1 MKTRLLITSL
11 IALVTAVA
19 LLASPGIS
27 WSINVDFS
35 QLSFD
40 LEGTSIPN
48 TEWGAANLTYTGAD
62 PILYFN
68 LTVNNSWQ
76 VQNVPVLSRE
86 GAGVDQTG
94 VFAFD
99 LGVPR
104 GTSVSSLTYAFTLT
118 PSIQSSMPLGASVA
132 PVVSAL
138 LTSFPDVAEEA
149 VPALAPAEPLVGG
162 QAAEAKKHTQQ
173 GFPNQDCAKNK
184 CAPAAA
190 SNSLQFLKAK
200 NNLNIP
206 NATISIAGMDAAMT
220 NGNAAGAKLR
230 DGAHAWW
237 VDKKAFLDAG
247 RFGITTK
254 QLLRLSDIAAEID
267 HGEDV
272 ELQGGWH
279 TAAIVGITDLGG
291 GKFSLDVAQ
300 DTKQGVAG
308 GTQVDT
314 IVFDPA
320 TGKFKG
326 SPGFWNGS
334 AFQYAVSE
342 SVVPEPSTLLLLGS
356 GLAGFA
362 VFGRKRLRITVSL
375 NRHGV
380 DDHTPDT
387 VGRAPT
393 LRRGSRYIVAM

>member
-1 MKTRLLITSL
+1 MFDSTRSHPGAGFLNQHLLASL
-11 IALVTAVA
+11 IALATAVA
-19 LLASPGIS
+19 LLAAPGVT
-27 WSINVDFS
+27 WSASIDFS

-94 VFAFD
+94 VFAFN

-104 GTSVSSLTYAFTLT
+104 GTSVSSLTFAFTLA
-118 PSIQSSMPLGASVA
+118 PSLESSMPLGATVA
-132 PVVSAL
+132 PVVSVL
-138 LTSFPDVAEEA
+138 QTSFSDVAEEA
-149 VPALAPAEPLVGG
+149 VPALAAAEPLVGG
-162 QAAEAKKHTQQ
+162 QAVEAKKHPQK
-173 GFPNQDCAKNK
+173 GFPNQGCEKNK

-206 NATISIAGMDAAMT
+206 DATISIAAMDAAMT
-220 NGNAAGAKLR
+220 NGNTAGAKFKG
-230 DGAHAWW
+230 GAHAWW

-247 RFGITTK
+247 GFGITTK

-291 GKFSLDVAQ
+291 GKFSLDVAH
-300 DTKQGVAG
+300 DTKQGVPG

-334 AFQYAVSE
+334 PFEYAVSE
-342 SVVPEPSTLLLLGS
+342 SVVPEPSTLLLVGS
-356 GLAGFA
+356 GLAGIA
-362 VFGRKRLRITVSL
+362 VFRRKSL
-375 NRHGV
+375 MKK
-380 DDHTPDT
+380 
-387 VGRAPT
+387 A
-393 LRRGSRYIVAM
+393 